1 MSTTI
6 HNNRLRRKRSI
17 RLKIQGTVSRPRLS
31 VFRSNKHVYAQV
43 INDEVGTTL
52 VSASSLDKDIPE
64 KVKGVAR
71 AKKIGELIAERAM
84 SKKVESVVF
93 DRNGFLYHGQIKAVA
108 DGAREKGLKF

>member
-1 MSTTI
+1 MSTTVK
-6 HNNRLRRKRSI
+6 NNRLRRKRSI
-17 RLKIQGTVSRPRLS
+17 RLKLQGTKVRPRLS

-43 INDEVGTTL
+43 INDEMGATL
-52 VSASSLDKDIPE
+52 VAASSLDKDIPGS
-64 KVKGVAR
+64 VKGVAR

-84 SKKVESVVF
+84 AKEVQAVVF

>member
-1 MSTTI
+1 MSTTVK
-6 HNNRLRRKRSI
+6 NNRLRRKRSI
-17 RLKIQGTVSRPRLS
+17 RFRLQGTTTRPRLS

-43 INDEVGTTL
+43 INDESGATV
-52 VSASSLDKDIPE
+52 VCASTLDKDIPE
-64 KVKGVAR
+64 KLKGVER

-84 SKKVESVVF
+84 AKKVNAVVF